1 MKKKLLTPLKEIKNV
16 GPKTLDKFK
25 QLNLSTVY
33 DVLYSYPRKYDDYNT
48 YELSAIE
55 NGQKST
61 FIGRVITQP
70 IVRKA
75 GFKRTIL
82 SFKLKIDHEII
93 MVSFFNQ
100 PWMKSKIE
108 QGEVIAVYGTYQK
121 PAPRLNAIQLVPQNY
136 LNRLMPSY
144 SLRKVFSLESYQK
157 FIVNLLKDRELII
170 DDAIPLYLRQRYQ
183 LLNDNQLI
191 RLMHFPKT
199 KQQQQLARRSAAFR
213 EFFLFQMQ
221 LQEIIYQESYQE
233 VGVVRQYHRIPVDSF
248 IEALP
253 FELSNAQS
261 RVVNEILAD
270 MAQPKV
276 MHRLIQGD
284 VGSGKTIVAAISA
297 FGAITAG
304 YQVALMAPTEILAQQ
319 HFAKLKQLLNPF
331 GVSVALLTGSLTT
344 RQKQDIYHDLATGK
358 TNFVVGTHALIQKT
372 VAFKKLGLVIVDEQ
386 HRFGVNQRQ
395 KLIDKGEA
403 VDLLSMTAT
412 PIPRTLAMTAYGNLD
427 ISTIDELPQGR
438 QTIVSQWVSPKQATI
453 IYQKMLQQ
461 LKEKFQIYVVS
472 PLIEDSEQLNLEN
485 VEALYDKM
493 SQQFPDYSVG
503 LLHGKMS
510 ADQKQQV
517 MTAFEQHKIDIL
529 VSTTVIEVGV
539 DVKNANMMVIFN
551 ADSFG
556 LSQLHQLRGRVGR
569 GQTQAYCLFV
579 SEPKSET
586 GKKRMAIIEQTTDGF
601 VLAEEDLKLRGQG
614 DLFGHKQ
621 SGVPQFQV
629 GDILKDYQILVEAKN
644 SAQEV
649 LTHDPLL
656 TRTSENQNLKQ
667 LLNYLKSKT
676 KD

>member
-33 DVLYSYPRKYDDYNT
+33 DVLYSYPRKYDDYNA

-55 NGQKST
+55 NGQKAT
-61 FIGRVITQP
+61 FVGRVITQP

-121 PAPRLNAIQLVPQNY
+121 PAQRLNAIQLVPQNY

-157 FIVNLLKDRELII
+157 FIVSLLKDRELII

-191 RLMHFPKT
+191 RFMHFPKT

-233 VGVVRQYHRIPVDSF
+233 VGIVRQYHRIPVDSF
-248 IEALP
+248 IKALP
-253 FELSNAQS
+253 FELSNAQK
-261 RVVNEILAD
+261 RVVNEVLAD

-276 MHRLIQGD
+276 MHRLLQGD

-319 HFAKLKQLLNPF
+319 HFAKLQELLSPF
-331 GVSVALLTGSLTT
+331 GVSIALLTGSLTIK
-344 RQKQDIYHDLATGK
+344 QKQAIYHDLATGK
-358 TNFVVGTHALIQKT
+358 TNFVVGTHALIQKN
-372 VAFKKLGLVIVDEQ
+372 VEFKRLGLVIVDEQ

-395 KLIDKGEA
+395 KLIDKGDA

-427 ISTIDELPQGR
+427 ISTIDELPRGR

-453 IYQKMLQQ
+453 IYQRMLQQ

-485 VEALYDKM
+485 VEALYQKM
-493 SQQFPDYSVG
+493 LQHFPDYSVG

-517 MTAFEQHKIDIL
+517 MMAFEQHKIDIL

-551 ADSFG
+551 ADYFG

-586 GKKRMAIIEQTTDGF
+586 GKKRMAIIEHTTDGF

-656 TRTSENQNLKQ
+656 TRTPENQNLKQ

>member
-1 MKKKLLTPLKEIKNV
+1 MKKKLLTPLAEIKNV

-25 QLNLSTVY
+25 QLNLSTIY
-33 DVLYSYPRKYDDYNT
+33 DVLYSYPKRYDDYNT
-48 YELSAIE
+48 YDLMTIE
-55 NGQKST
+55 DGQKTT
-61 FIGRVITQP
+61 FVGRVVTQP
-70 IVRKA
+70 LIRRA

-82 SFKLKIDHEII
+82 SFKLKIDHDII

-100 PWMKSKIE
+100 PWMKSRFE
-108 QGEVIAVYGTYQK
+108 QGEIVAVHGSYQK
-121 PAPRLNAIQLVPQNY
+121 TTQRLTATQLVPQNY
-136 LNRLMPSY
+136 LGHLMPHY
-144 SLRKVFSLESYQK
+144 TLRRVFSQESYQK
-157 FIVNLLKDRELII
+157 FIVNLFKDSDLII
-170 DDAIPLYLRQRYQ
+170 NDVVPLYLRQRYQ
-183 LLNDNQLI
+183 LLTDNQLL

-233 VGVVRQYHRIPVDSF
+233 VGIARQYHRIPIDHFVAS
-248 IEALP
+248 LP
-253 FELSNAQS
+253 FELSSAQK
-261 RVVNEILAD
+261 RVSQEILGD
-270 MAQPKV
+270 MAETKV
-276 MHRLIQGD
+276 MHRLLQGD

-319 HFAKLKQLLNPF
+319 HFAKLKELLQPF
-331 GVSVALLTGSLTT
+331 GVHVALLTGSLQSK
-344 RQKQDIYHDLATGK
+344 QKQQIYDDLASGRI
-358 TNFVVGTHALIQKT
+358 NFVIGTHALIQKS
-372 VAFKKLGLVIVDEQ
+372 VHFKKLGLVIVDEQ

-395 KLIDKGEA
+395 RLIDKGEA

-412 PIPRTLAMTAYGNLD
+412 PIPRTLAMTTYGNLD

-438 QTIVSQWVSPKQATI
+438 QTIVSQWVSPKQLSKVYKAM
-453 IYQKMLQQ
+453 QKQ
-461 LKEKFQIYVVS
+461 LSQNFQIYVVS

-485 VEALYDKM
+485 VEALHDKM
-493 SQQFPDYSVG
+493 AQQFPNYSVG
-503 LLHGKMS
+503 LLHGKMT
-510 ADQKQQV
+510 ADEKSSV
-517 MTAFEQHKIDIL
+517 MTAFESHQIDIL

-551 ADSFG
+551 ADYFG

-569 GQTQAYCLFV
+569 GQTQAHCLFV
-579 SEPKSET
+579 SDPKSET
-586 GKKRMAIIEQTTDGF
+586 GKKRMQIIEQTTDGF
-601 VLAEEDLKLRGQG
+601 ILAEEDLKLRGQG

-656 TRTSENQNLKQ
+656 NRTPENRELKE
-667 LLNYLKSKT
+667 LLNYLKTKT